1 MQGAHFKG
9 KDSGCERD
17 ETKGGWMRGSDA
29 ETVLGRGPGRG
40 SSASAPDELNGSRL
54 AGRWENQSNTHARAH
69 THAHTQACVL
79 PGMYA
84 YLQIKSAETTAGCR
98 LQRCNNDLVISSCL
112 CLRSD
117 GRARPAELLLSRLGV
132 YRRKGFDSAPQN
144 KQQSKTS
151 PSRGSTSLVLRCSV

>member
-1 MQGAHFKG
+1 
-9 KDSGCERD
+9 
-17 ETKGGWMRGSDA
+17 MRGSDA

-54 AGRWENQSNTHARAH
+54 ADRWENQSNAHARAH
-69 THAHTQACVL
+69 TRTHRLLHFPECILT
-79 PGMYA
+79 
-84 YLQIKSAETTAGCR
+84 CR
-98 LQRCNNDLVISSCL
+98 LNLQKLLQGADCDNDLVISCL

-117 GRARPAELLLSRLGV
+117 GRASPAELLQSRLGV

-144 KQQSKTS
+144 KTS